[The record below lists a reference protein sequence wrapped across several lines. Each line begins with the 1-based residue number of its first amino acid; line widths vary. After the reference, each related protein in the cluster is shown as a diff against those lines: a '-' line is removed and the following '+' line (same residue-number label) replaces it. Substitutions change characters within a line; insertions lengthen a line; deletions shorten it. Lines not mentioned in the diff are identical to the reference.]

1 MKANQAYQIFN
12 IRTGEFM
19 GSRSSRKLAQRYADK
34 LDLQYGAINYAV
46 KQNYDDKPE
55 GVR

>member
-1 MKANQAYQIFN
+1 MKAKDAFQIFN
-12 IRTGEFM
+12 IRTGEYIA
-19 GSRSSRKLAQRYADK
+19 SRATRKLARRYADK

-55 GVR
+55 TV